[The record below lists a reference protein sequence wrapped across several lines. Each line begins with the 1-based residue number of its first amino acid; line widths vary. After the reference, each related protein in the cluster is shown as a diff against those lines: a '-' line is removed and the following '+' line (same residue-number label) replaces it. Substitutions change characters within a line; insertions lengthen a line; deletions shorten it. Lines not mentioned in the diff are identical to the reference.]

1 MDFDRMLRYCVLLEC
16 NNDRHWFHEP
26 ENHALYVSAKEDF
39 TELLLDLKF
48 RLSEVV
54 SPDLAERLLFADPKA
69 MQYRVPRDMR
79 GRHGVPPY
87 NPRWAADVSADRH
100 SLLPLGYYVH
110 IQPGGRTMFG
120 TGAWCWE
127 PEMLLRIRTAIST
140 QFLRFSDAL
149 EQSGAPLLGDRLKRI
164 PRGFDEA
171 DPAAE
176 YLKYKSWLVSRAFAD
191 GELRSF
197 DGFVSDCV
205 AAAERM
211 EPLRVFFN
219 DALAGIHR
227 NPLETSDWD
236 AR

>member
-1 MDFDRMLRYCVLLEC
+1 MDFDRMLRYCTLLER
-16 NNDRHWFHEP
+16 NNERAWFHDP
-26 ENHALYVSAKEDF
+26 DNHALYAAARADF

-54 SPDLAERLLFADPKA
+54 APDLGERLLFADAKA
-69 MQYRVPRDMR
+69 MQYRIPRDMR
-79 GRHGVPPY
+79 GKRSGPPY
-87 NPRWAADVSADRH
+87 NPRWAADVSGDRH
-100 SLLPLGYYVH
+100 ALLPLGYYVH

-140 QFLRFSDAL
+140 QYLRFTDAL
-149 EQSGAPLLGDRLKRI
+149 DQSGSPLWGDRLKRV
-164 PRGFDEA
+164 PRGFSED

-205 AAAERM
+205 ETAERM
-211 EPLRVFFN
+211 EPLRLFFN
-219 DALAGIHR
+219 DALSGLHR
-227 NPLETSDWD
+227 NPLETSDWE
-236 AR
+236 

>member
-1 MDFDRMLRYCVLLEC
+1 MDFDRMLRYCEALER
-16 NNDRHWFHEP
+16 NNDRTWFHER

-54 SPDLAERLLFADPKA
+54 DGELSERLLFADPKA
-69 MQYRVPRDMR
+69 MQYRIPRDMR
-79 GRHGVPPY
+79 GKRSGPPY

-120 TGAWCWE
+120 TGVWTWE
-127 PEMLLRIRTAIST
+127 PEMLLAVRQAISA
-140 QFLRFSDAL
+140 QFLRFSEAL
-149 EQSGAPLLGDRLKRI
+149 DLCGYPLFGDRLKRV
-164 PRGFDEA
+164 PRDFDPD

-176 YLKYKSWLVSRAFAD
+176 YLKFKDWLVSREFGD
-191 GELRSF
+191 SELTSF
-197 DGFVSDCV
+197 DGFVTECV

-219 DALAGIHR
+219 DALRGVQR
-227 NPLETSDWD
+227 DPLETSDWG
-236 AR
+236 